1 MYIYIYMSFV
11 YVTYSIYFVY
21 RYIANIYQVYIYI
34 SVICLQERERE
45 GERDIAHVSIYWVSI
60 YQYISYVSIALYI
73 YHIFYI

>member
-45 GERDIAHVSIYWVSI
+45 GERDIAHVSIY
-60 YQYISYVSIALYI
+60 
-73 YHIFYI
+73 